1 VPIEVAPLDGP
12 TSKAV
17 YGTPVKEPA
26 LEADINGL
34 FNNLDLTLLFAFQ
47 TRGAAEA
54 VPPIMENNG
63 STPLEDCV
71 NNFAR
76 TGV

>member
-1 VPIEVAPLDGP
+1 VPIEVVPLDGP

-17 YGTPVKEPA
+17 YVTPVKEPSTA
-26 LEADINGL
+26 SEADINGL
-34 FNNLDLTLLFAFQ
+34 SNNLDLTLLFAFQ

-54 VPPIMENNG
+54 VPPNNG
-63 STPLEDCV
+63 IRPLEHCV

-76 TGV
+76 TRE